1 MSSKQKGKNK
11 AADSTS
17 DQSPI
22 GITVV
27 WEYETPS
34 QLRSQESYKLY

>member
-17 DQSPI
+17 TKVPLELPLF
-22 GITVV
+22 GNT
-27 WEYETPS
+27 
-34 QLRSQESYKLY
+34 KLPPNYDPMRVTS